1 MDVADMQTNIQQ
13 YSFVDQIQ
21 LVDIERSAIA

>member
-1 MDVADMQTNIQQ
+1 MDMADMQTNIQQ